1 MKSPIKE
8 KGMWNKMWLAKVM
21 KTQKILIEPFF
32 GSFSPILA
40 QFLYK
45 NRFEKFISVPKT
57 HKPVH
62 HIYA

>member
-1 MKSPIKE
+1 
-8 KGMWNKMWLAKVM
+8 MWNKMCLAKEM

-40 QFLYK
+40 KFSYK
-45 NRFEKFISVPKT
+45 NKFEKTRNPKT

>member
-1 MKSPIKE
+1 
-8 KGMWNKMWLAKVM
+8 MWNKMCLAKVM

-40 QFLYK
+40 QFSYK
-45 NRFEKFISVPKT
+45 NRFEKFIFVPKM

>member
-1 MKSPIKE
+1 MC
-8 KGMWNKMWLAKVM
+8 LAKLM

-40 QFLYK
+40 KFSYI
-45 NRFEKFISVPKT
+45 NRFEKIIFVPKT

>member
-1 MKSPIKE
+1 
-8 KGMWNKMWLAKVM
+8 MWNKMCLAEVM

-40 QFLYK
+40 TFMYK
-45 NRFEKFISVPKT
+45 NRVEQFIFVTKT